1 MSLSSSLFLTGPPRI
16 GKSTLVS
23 KVISYFRTNHPEI
36 SLRGFYTEQVTT
48 TSSSSS
54 KYEKRIG
61 FDIITLDGN
70 RGILARKS
78 EYINNNNMPRVG
90 DYFVNV
96 EEFEKLA
103 IPSILLHHHQ
113 NNEFNDSNKNE
124 FKKKT
129 LVITDE
135 IGKMESFSKDFEDIV
150 RNMIFNQKINN
161 HNNNKICIF
170 GTVALKFKGGLAE
183 EIRNASSNKPFSSS
197 TIFVGAGG
205 SGGDNNNIKVS
216 EITLQNRDKI
226 FQIIIN
232 ELKIMLEI

>member
-1 MSLSSSLFLTGPPRI
+1 MPLSSSVFLTGPPRI

-23 KVISYFRTNHPEI
+23 KVISYFRTNNPEI

-48 TSSSSS
+48 TLSSS

-70 RGILARKS
+70 L
-78 EYINNNNMPRVG
+78 G
-90 DYFVNV
+90 DYYVNV
-96 EEFEKLA
+96 EEFEKLV
-103 IPSILLHHHQ
+103 IPSILHQ
-113 NNEFNDSNKNE
+113 NDEFNDNDSNKNE
-124 FKKKT
+124 IKKKT
-129 LVITDE
+129 LIIIDE

-161 HNNNKICIF
+161 HNNHNNKICIF

-183 EIRNASSNKPFSSS
+183 EIRNASSHKPFSSS
-197 TIFVGAGG
+197 IFTGAGG
-205 SGGDNNNIKVS
+205 SGGGDYNIKVS
-216 EITLQNRDKI
+216 EITLQNRDKM

-232 ELKIMLEI
+232 ELKKMLEI